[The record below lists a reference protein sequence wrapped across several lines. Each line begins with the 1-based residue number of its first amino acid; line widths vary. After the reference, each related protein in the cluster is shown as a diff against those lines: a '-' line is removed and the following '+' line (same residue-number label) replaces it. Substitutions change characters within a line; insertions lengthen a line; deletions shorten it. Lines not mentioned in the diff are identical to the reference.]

1 MAFKSMKKGNE
12 PKIVDGDKVE
22 EFVSQASGETQE
34 LNTGIRQNESVKPAM
49 KTFIVHMEESLHTR
63 LKNYRNTEA
72 KKIETI
78 NYIANVAV
86 DAWLKERGF

>member
-1 MAFKSMKKGNE
+1 MAFKSIKKGNQ
-12 PKIVDGDKVE
+12 PKVVNGDKVE

-34 LNTGIRQNESVKPAM
+34 LNIGIRHKEPAM
-49 KTFIVHMEESLHTR
+49 KTFVVHMEESLHTR
-63 LKNYRNTEA
+63 LKKYRNTEA

-78 NYIANVAV
+78 NYIANIAV